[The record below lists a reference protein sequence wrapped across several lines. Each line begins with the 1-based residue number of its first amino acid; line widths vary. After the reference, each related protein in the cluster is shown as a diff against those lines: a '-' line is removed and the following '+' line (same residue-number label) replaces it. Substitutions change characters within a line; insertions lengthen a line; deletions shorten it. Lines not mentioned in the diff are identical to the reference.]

1 MNGLSIEEKK
11 NLAVSYSCELLLE
24 NASLEQ
30 MNDKSYPS
38 DAYIIYYV
46 VDNVLRKDLTRG
58 KKVNLFDFYY
68 DTYGPGS
75 VQRIDFGY
83 GRSNPRLWGNKKP
96 SGKKGEK

>member
-11 NLAVSYSCELLLE
+11 NIASSYYCEVLLE
-24 NASLEQ
+24 NASIEQ
-30 MNDKSYPS
+30 MNDRSFPS
-38 DAYIIYYV
+38 DAYIIYYM
-46 VDNVLRKDLTRG
+46 VDDVLVKDLTRG

-83 GRSNPRLWGNKKP
+83 GRTNPRLWGAKKS
-96 SGKKGEK
+96 SGKKGAK